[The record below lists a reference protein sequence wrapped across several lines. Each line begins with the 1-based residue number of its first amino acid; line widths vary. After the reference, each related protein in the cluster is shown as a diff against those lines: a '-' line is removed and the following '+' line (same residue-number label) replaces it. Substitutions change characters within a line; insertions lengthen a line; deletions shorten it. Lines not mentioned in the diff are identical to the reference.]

1 MRKPQFA
8 VIGLGRF
15 GSSVARA
22 LAREGYEVLALD
34 ADPQRVQELSETVTH
49 AVAADATDEEALRS
63 LGLRNFDVV
72 VVAIGQD
79 IQASILASLIL
90 KDMGVPKLVAK
101 AQSELHG
108 KVLQKIGVDQVIY
121 PERDMG
127 QRLAHQ
133 LISPNVIDYLELS
146 PEHSV
151 VEMRASGRM
160 AGRTLRELDIR
171 ARFGCNVMA
180 IRSGNAMNVTPR
192 ADDRI
197 AEGDVLVVVGRNEDL
212 QEMERFFS
220 E

>member
-22 LAREGYEVLALD
+22 LAREGYEVLAID
-34 ADPQRVQELSETVTH
+34 ANAQRVQELSETVTH

-108 KVLQKIGVDQVIY
+108 KVLHKIGVDQVIY

-146 PEHSV
+146 SEHSV